1 MKYWKKKRFFIR
13 GMGMKEGLKNY
24 LLDIFKTKNKKVTL
38 IAYITT
44 PFITNIIVEM
54 LNSRSFVSGM
64 TYIFTDTF
72 SFMINLLII
81 AFTMSIGLLIR
92 KRLAYIL
99 TVAVVWIGLGTA
111 NFVITSKRKTPFSA
125 TDLKLLSSIDDTI
138 EKYLNAFEFIMIIIA
153 IAIVVTAVAF
163 VWMKLP
169 KYAEKISY
177 VRNILFII
185 LTFLVM
191 SVTVNIGFATGEVS
205 SKFPNM
211 TIAYDDYGFPYCFVT
226 SFIYKGVAQPDEYS
240 KDAVKDIIERMD
252 STVTVDSN
260 NQMTPN
266 VIFLQL
272 ESFFD
277 VEKMKELEFSAEVTP
292 VFNRLKEE
300 YPSGYLTVNNVGYG
314 TANTEFEVMTG
325 LNLDDFGPGEFPY
338 TTILTTNTCETTG
351 YILKELGYSTHAVHN
366 NTAVFYSRRAIF
378 KRLGFDTFTSIEYMY
393 PEEFTPTEWAK
404 DAMLT
409 DEIMKVLSS
418 TEETDYIYA
427 ISVQGHGDYPDEQVL
442 DDPAITVVDGIEDEG
457 RKNMFEYYV
466 NMIAEMD
473 TFVGELIEEL
483 DKSDEDTLLVIYGDH
498 LPSLDIKEDDLIN
511 GNLYQTEYVVWNN
524 FNLEM
529 ADKDIE
535 SYQLSSRILEH
546 LNIDGGVINK
556 FHQTYKND
564 ENYLDRLHLLT
575 FDILYGNMFTYD
587 GINPY
592 IATDMKM
599 GTYDIEITDIEPAQN
614 KYVYAAENDT
624 GENQNVEDASDGE
637 DTAGEEETSAEEENT
652 DEGETTEEENP
663 ESIAPD
669 WYIVKGRYFTECSFV
684 AINGKECDT
693 RYIDPETLL
702 IYAPQID
709 SLDVLVINQKSN
721 SIVLSSSE
729 GFTYFNIYDTPTENP
744 DEDNNDSEDDNF
756 GADKEIQGDI

>member
-1 MKYWKKKRFFIR
+1 
-13 GMGMKEGLKNY
+13 MKEGLKRY
-24 LLDIFKTKNKKVTL
+24 LIDIIKTKNKKMTL
-38 IAYITT
+38 IVYIAA

-54 LNSRSFVSGM
+54 LNARSFAGGM
-64 TYIFTDTF
+64 TYIFADTF
-72 SFMINLLII
+72 SFLINFFII
-81 AFTMSIGLLIR
+81 AFSMSIGLLLR

-125 TDLKLLSSIDDTI
+125 TDFKLLGSIDDTI
-138 EKYLNAFEFIMIIIA
+138 EKYLNAFEFIMIIVA
-153 IAIVVTAVAF
+153 IAMVVMAVAF
-163 VWMKLP
+163 VWMRLP

-177 VRNILFII
+177 VRNIII
-185 LTFLVM
+185 IIVAFAVM
-191 SVTVNIGFATGEVS
+191 SATVKIGFATGEVS

-211 TIAYDDYGFPYCFVT
+211 TVAYKDYGFPYCFVT
-226 SFIYKGVAQPDEYS
+226 SFIYKGVTQPDEYS
-240 KDAVKDIIERMD
+240 KDAVLDIIDRME
-252 STVTVDSN
+252 STVTVDSG

-266 VIFLQL
+266 IIFLQL

-277 VEKMKELEFSAEVTP
+277 VEKIKGLELSSEATP

-300 YPSGYLTVNNVGYG
+300 FPSGYLTVNNVGYG

-338 TTILTTNTCETTG
+338 TTILTTNTCETMG

-366 NTAVFYSRRAIF
+366 NTAVFYSRRSIF
-378 KRLGFDTFTSIEYMY
+378 RRLGFDTFTSIEYMY
-393 PEEFTPTEWAK
+393 PDEYTLTGWAK

-409 DEIMKVLSS
+409 DEIINVLSS

-427 ISVQGHGDYPDEQVL
+427 ISVQGHGDYPKEKVLEQPTV
-442 DDPAITVVDGIEDEG
+442 TVVGGIEDEG
-457 RKNMFEYYV
+457 RKNMIEYYV

-473 TFVGELIEEL
+473 TFVGELIEKLNET
-483 DKSDEDTLLVIYGDH
+483 DEDTVLVIYGDH
-498 LPSLDIKEDDLIN
+498 LPSLDIKEDDLEN

-524 FNLEM
+524 FNMEM

-564 ENYLDRLHLLT
+564 DDYLDRLHLLT

-599 GTYDIEITDIEPAQN
+599 GTYDIEISDIRQAQN
-614 KYVYAAENDT
+614 KDVYTDEKDAGGNES
-624 GENQNVEDASDGE
+624 GEV
-637 DTAGEEETSAEEENT
+637 TTGEEETTGGDTSSGEEEAS
-652 DEGETTEEENP
+652 DEGETTGQSNP
-663 ESIAPD
+663 EVIAED

-684 AINGKECDT
+684 AINGNECET
-693 RYIDPETLL
+693 RYVDAETLL
-702 IYAPQID
+702 IYAPQLN
-709 SLDVLVINQKSN
+709 SLDVLVVNQKSN
-721 SIVLSSSE
+721 STILSSSA
-729 GFTYFNIYDTPTENP
+729 GFTYFNINDTPTVNP
-744 DEDNNDSEDDNF
+744 NEDNNGSEDDNF
-756 GADKEIQGDI
+756 GADKEIEGDV

>member
-1 MKYWKKKRFFIR
+1 MKYWKKKRYFIR
-13 GMGMKEGLKNY
+13 GMGMKEGVKNY
-24 LLDIFKTKNKKVTL
+24 LLDILKTKNKKITL
-38 IAYITT
+38 FAYIAA

-54 LNSRSFVSGM
+54 LNGRSFVGGM

-81 AFTMSIGLLIR
+81 AATMSIGLLLR
-92 KRLAYIL
+92 KRLAYVL
-99 TVAVVWIGLGTA
+99 TVGVVWIGLGAA

-125 TDLKLLSSIDDTI
+125 TDLKLLGSIDDTI
-138 EKYLNAFEFIMIIIA
+138 EKYLNAFELIMIIIA
-153 IAIVVTAVAF
+153 IAIVVMAVSF

-177 VRNILFII
+177 VRNIIFII
-185 LTFLVM
+185 ITFAVM
-191 SVTVNIGFATGEVS
+191 SVTVEIGFATGEVS

-211 TIAYDDYGFPYCFVT
+211 TIAYSDYGFPYCFVT

-240 KDAVKDIIERMD
+240 KEAVNDILDKMD
-252 STVTVDSN
+252 STVTVDSDN
-260 NQMTPN
+260 RMTPN
-266 VIFLQL
+266 IIFLQL

-277 VEKMKELEFSAEVTP
+277 VEKMKELELSAEATP

-338 TTILTTNTCETTG
+338 TTILTTNTCEATG
-351 YILKELGYSTHAVHN
+351 FILKELGYATHAVHN
-366 NTAVFYSRRAIF
+366 NTAVFYSRRSIF
-378 KRLGFDTFTSIEYMY
+378 KRLGFDTFTSVEYMY
-393 PEEFTPTEWAK
+393 PEEYTPTEWAK

-409 DEIMKVLSS
+409 DEIMKALSS

-427 ISVQGHGDYPDEQVL
+427 ISVQGHGDYPEEPVL
-442 DDPAITVVDGIEDEG
+442 DNPAITVVGGIEDEG
-457 RKNMFEYYV
+457 RRNMFEYYV

-473 TFVGELIEEL
+473 TFVGELIDEL

-524 FNLEM
+524 FNLKME
-529 ADKDIE
+529 DEDIE

-599 GTYDIEITDIEPAQN
+599 GTYDIEITDIKPAQN
-614 KYVYAAENDT
+614 KYVYAVQNDGEENKDSVGDDT
-624 GENQNVEDASDGE
+624 GEDETPA
-637 DTAGEEETSAEEENT
+637 EEETTGA
-652 DEGETTEEENP
+652 GETTDVDNP
-663 ESIAPD
+663 EDIAPD
-669 WYIVKGRYFTECSFV
+669 WYIVNGRYFTECSFV

-702 IYAPQID
+702 IYAPQLN
-709 SLDVLVINQKSN
+709 SLDVLVVNQKSN
-721 SIVLSSSE
+721 SIVLSTSE
-729 GFTYFNIYDTPTENP
+729 GFTYFNINDTPTENP
-744 DEDNNDSEDDNF
+744 DENNNDSEDDNF
-756 GADKEIQGDI
+756 GADKEIEGDV